1 MTTNRQAWTAL
12 STAAIAYATDPHNSR
27 AMSALEKA
35 ARDWV
40 AAQKPAQAQG
50 DGPVFPPYGR
60 SKGLPVRGATA
71 ADLEFYANGCR
82 RTLADES
89 KARWHD
95 KERALLA
102 AIEAEQRRQGVAEA
116 DIEQPF

>member
-1 MTTNRQAWTAL
+1 MTTNRQTWAAL
-12 STAAIAYATDPHNSR
+12 STAAINYATDPHDSR

-35 ARDWV
+35 ARDWA
-40 AAQKPAQAQG
+40 AAQAPAQTQG
-50 DGPVFPPYGR
+50 DGVVFPPYGR
-60 SKGLPVRGATA
+60 SKGLPVRGASP

-82 RTLADES
+82 RTLNDEN

-102 AIEAEQRRQGVAEA
+102 AIEAEQRRQGIVEA